1 MILMDTRLEK
11 YTYFIKKDISR
22 TVGKI
27 QISCV
32 DENIVLLS
40 ILISKF

>member
-1 MILMDTRLEK
+1 MILMDTRPEK
-11 YTYFIKKDISR
+11 YNYFIKMDISR
-22 TVGKI
+22 TVGKT
-27 QISCV
+27 QVSCI